1 MSKDS
6 EQRSYSVDEMMEKL
20 KEGEREKRRSEE
32 SELRTRPDGSQVMRI
47 RRHRRRS
54 KQPASA
60 RQVGR
65 KRRYGLY
72 GLVAVVVLLVA
83 LAAITLVLMAKF
95 NSKGYRENL
104 KQRMLNATG
113 AKVGISDLSVTPLK
127 AKAKS
132 VQFAWPRG
140 GIAKTLKVNQLEAD
154 LKVSSFYGSRWK
166 GTEVLAATGTLV
178 LGPPDGTITPTVTE
192 GEFPLDHRSYRC
204 SNFDLIFG
212 EDVANP
218 ALQFK
223 GSEISL
229 RPRDEGG
236 VRLVIHGGY
245 LKVGDWNELKVD
257 SGLAELHEGRLKL
270 VSLFTH
276 SGEGEAI
283 FRGVKTIGAGSPAHF
298 DVTLKKF
305 PLAELLGP
313 NDGLGRLIGG
323 TVEVPAGTVSSD
335 PRFADASKLKMQF
348 TGSAGTLEGF
358 RFLSGLASILKKI
371 SYGHPTEG
379 TIEGVFRRDRD
390 GMSIES
396 FVFDAKSYLKVMGS
410 IHLAE
415 ESKALSGNLRVGI
428 PEVLILRSQTE
439 LRYPAFKVREL
450 GYCWINITLGGTIDA
465 LNDSF
470 LEQLSGA
477 PTSSAPRE

>member
-20 KEGEREKRRSEE
+20 KDGAREKRRSED
-32 SELRTRPDGSQVMRI
+32 SELRTRPDGSQVMRT

-54 KQPASA
+54 NQPSSA
-60 RQVGR
+60 WQVGR
-65 KRRYGLY
+65 KWRYGLY

-83 LAAITLVLMAKF
+83 LAATTLVLIAKF
-95 NSKGYRENL
+95 NSKGYREDL
-104 KQRMLNATG
+104 KQRMLSATG
-113 AKVGISDLSVTPLK
+113 AKVGIRDLSVTPLK

-132 VQFAWPRG
+132 MQLAWPRG
-140 GIAKTLKVNQLEAD
+140 SIAKTLKVNQLEAD

-166 GTEVLAATGTLV
+166 GTEVLAASGTLV
-178 LGPPDGTITPTVTE
+178 LGPPDGTITPSVTE

-204 SNFDLIFG
+204 SNFDLIYG

-218 ALQFK
+218 ALQLK

-236 VRLVIHGGY
+236 LRLVIHGGY

-298 DVTLKKF
+298 DTTLKKF

-335 PRFADASKLKMQF
+335 PRLADASKLNMQF
-348 TGSAGTLEGF
+348 SGIAGTLEEF
-358 RFLSGLASILKKI
+358 RFLSGLASVLKKI
-371 SYGHPTEG
+371 SYANPAEG
-379 TIEGVFRRDRD
+379 VIEGVFRRDRD

-396 FVFDAKSYLKVMGS
+396 FIFDAKSQLKVTGS

-415 ESKALSGNLRVGI
+415 QSKALSGNLRVGI

-439 LRYPAFKVREL
+439 LRYPAFKERVL
-450 GYCWINITLGGTIDA
+450 GYCWINITLGGTINA
-465 LNDSF
+465 PSDSF
-470 LEQLSGA
+470 LEQLSDA
-477 PTSSAPRE
+477 ATSRSPRE